1 MKRELGVVTL
11 GGGER
16 PERTPE
22 QQALAEQ
29 ALTIL
34 REEVERLA
42 AQRAEYETERAHGAP
57 GGKVGVA
64 DDAATRLEGA
74 ARFALR
80 MGLVT
85 PAEAREIFA
94 EAGKRGLV
102 ERGGHE

>member
-11 GGGER
+11 SDER
-16 PERTPE
+16 PQRTPE
-22 QQALAEQ
+22 EQ
-29 ALTIL
+29 ALTDRALAVL

-42 AQRAEYETERAHGAP
+42 AQRAEYATERAHGAP
-57 GGKVGVA
+57 GTRA

-80 MGLVT
+80 MGLVS

-102 ERGGHE
+102 ERGGQQ